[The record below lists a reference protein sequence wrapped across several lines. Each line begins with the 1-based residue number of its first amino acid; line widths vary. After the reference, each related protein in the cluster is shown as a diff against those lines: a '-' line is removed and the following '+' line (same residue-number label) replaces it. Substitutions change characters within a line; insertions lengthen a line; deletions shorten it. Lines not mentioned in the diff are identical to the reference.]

1 MRGRFA
7 VHRISAEESKYKLA
21 RVKKLMTGAKGV
33 PYIVT
38 HDGRTIRYPDPLVKA
53 NDSVRARSDP
63 PSATDAPRARSTR
76 RRRLTRVAH
85 ASRRRSRWTLR
96 RAR

>member
-63 PSATDAPRARSTR
+63 PPPPPPRA
-76 RRRLTRVAH
+76 H
-85 ASRRRSRWTLR
+85 A
-96 RAR
+96 ARGGAG